1 MEPQIADYY
10 NELPHSV
17 NVIDEMNEEL
27 YETQNKLSELQ
38 KENEKLKKELEGFHK
53 LMNRFNMPRIEV
65 DTAEE
70 YQLFESKLEEFKNFI
85 EEELFGKNLLDIV
98 NHYHNYGLSDDTMP
112 GPGCVEDENGFIYK
126 FINKLDELTN
136 HVNREWC
143 EYRILTTF
151 EIAEKILWSGANVPH
166 TFYIELLLGIANDD
180 DGVWLPKIYCEL
192 SNKFIPEWSDRE
204 ENINIMNIPYYKCEK
219 CGKYD
224 DYGETEIYGGLFC
237 IDCQPLPQ

>member
-1 MEPQIADYY
+1 MEPQIIDHY

-17 NVIDEMNEEL
+17 NVIEKMNEEL
-27 YETQNKLSELQ
+27 SETQN
-38 KENEKLKKELEGFHK
+38 ENEKLKRELEGLHK
-53 LMNRFNMPRIEV
+53 FMNRFNMPRIKV
-65 DTAEE
+65 DTVEE

-143 EYRILTTF
+143 KYRILTAF
-151 EIAEKILWSGANVPH
+151 EVFIKTEGDVHNGEVVSLSNIIIGLNNNSD
-166 TFYIELLLGIANDD
+166 EEQ
-180 DGVWLPKIYCEL
+180 LPKIYCEL
-192 SNKFIPEWSDRE
+192 SNKFTPAYGPEWSQIDY
-204 ENINIMNIPYYKCEK
+204 NINMMNIPYYKCEK
-219 CGKYD
+219 CGKLSD
-224 DYGETEIYGGLFC
+224 HGDTEVYGGLFC
-237 IDCQPLPQ
+237 IDCQPSPQ